1 MTPCARLAAVAFLAT
16 VTTVTTAPPAGAAA
30 SGSRQAQNQPAE
42 VIAELRVHGNHATGD
57 AEIIALAGVAIGDPF
72 TAATLEA
79 VAERLRRSG
88 RFDDVEVL
96 KRYASIAD
104 PSQVA
109 LVIIVNEGPVRLEWP
124 DEDDPD
130 AEPKVVRRGFGGN
143 LMWLPILRFEDGY
156 GVTFGARLAFAG
168 MGSDLSRL
176 SFPLTWGGGREAGAE
191 FSRTFTRGPVSR
203 VEVGGGIHQE
213 KNPAYEIRDTR
224 QRGWGR
230 VESVAGPLQAGG
242 SAGWQRVDFGDV
254 HDDMATVGA
263 DVTFDTR
270 LNPALPRNAVVARAA
285 WERFDISSGDVLHQ
299 VRLEGEGFLGLWGQN
314 VLSVR
319 ARRDHFNQAAP
330 PYLRSLLGG
339 WSSLRGFRAGSFT
352 GDTVV
357 TGSTELLVPLSSP
370 LSVGQLG
377 VSIFADTGTA
387 YDTGERLADQKW
399 ELGYGGSVWLTFTA
413 FRLGLAVAH
422 GHGASTRVHFGGG
435 FAF

>member
-1 MTPCARLAAVAFLAT
+1 MTRRARLAAVAFLST
-16 VTTVTTAPPAGAAA
+16 VTIVTAAEPAGAA
-30 SGSRQAQNQPAE
+30 GSREAQDRPPE
-42 VIAELRVHGNHATGD
+42 VIAEVRVHGNHATGD
-57 AEIIALAGVAIGDPF
+57 AEIIALAGVAVGDPF
-72 TAATLEA
+72 TATTLEA
-79 VAERLRRSG
+79 VTERLRRSG
-88 RFDDVEVL
+88 RFDEVEVL

-109 LVIIVNEGPVRLEWP
+109 LVILVNEGPVRLEWP

-130 AEPKVVRRGFGGN
+130 AEPKIVRRGVLGN

-156 GVTFGARLAFAG
+156 GVTFGARVAFAG
-168 MGSDLSRL
+168 MGSDRSRL

-191 FSRTFTRGPVSR
+191 FSRTFTSGPVSR
-203 VEVGGGIHQE
+203 VEAGGGIYQE

-230 VESVAGPLQAGG
+230 VESIAGPLRAGG

-254 HDDMATVGA
+254 HDDVATVGA
-263 DVTFDTR
+263 DVTLDTR
-270 LNPALPRNAVVARAA
+270 VNPALPRNAVLARVA

-299 VRLEGEGFLGLWGQN
+299 VRLEGQGFVGLWGQT
-314 VLSVR
+314 VVSVR
-319 ARRDHFNQAAP
+319 ARRDHFNQPAP

-339 WSSLRGFRAGSFT
+339 WSSLRGFKAGSFT

-357 TGSTELLVPLSSP
+357 TGSTELLVPLGSP

-387 YDTGERLADQKW
+387 YDTGERLADQPW
-399 ELGYGGSVWLTFTA
+399 EVGYGGSVWLTLTA
-413 FRLGLAVAH
+413 FRLSFAVAH
-422 GHGASTRVHFGGG
+422 GQGASTRVHFSGG
-435 FAF
+435 FSF